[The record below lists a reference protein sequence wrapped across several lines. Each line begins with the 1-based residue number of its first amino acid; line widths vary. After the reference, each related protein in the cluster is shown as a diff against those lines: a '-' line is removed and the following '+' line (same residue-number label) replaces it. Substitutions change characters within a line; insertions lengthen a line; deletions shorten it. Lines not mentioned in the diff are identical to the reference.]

1 MFFPIPERQNYPY
14 VLTGNSEP
22 TFYTA
27 LIKQILNKQN
37 KTQFLPPTFY
47 TTFFEKIR
55 NGKEPVRLIIT
66 GLPVGFNKLV
76 SVEKF
81 DYGYDEGDYDVIY
94 DIEFKVYP
102 IYAINGATIDEDGT
116 ITVDTGELR
125 TDESESLTMGD
136 EVSVTGTIYKDPA
149 MQFVDRYVKIKL
161 AVLLIY

>member
-1 MFFPIPERQNYPY
+1 M
-14 VLTGNSEP
+14 
-22 TFYTA
+22 
-27 LIKQILNKQN
+27 
-37 KTQFLPPTFY
+37 
-47 TTFFEKIR
+47 
-55 NGKEPVRLIIT
+55 
-66 GLPVGFNKLV
+66 PVGFNKLV

-81 DYGYDEGDYDVIY
+81 DYGYDEGDYDVVY